1 MGFDKFEATYENKQ
15 KIESFGIVYIYSRI
29 YVAVPAIYIYCR
41 TREIRPKTAGAK
53 IFGYFSAGHRSD
65 NLFDELNFARKMFIT
80 VLTYLVIG
88 LLAIFGLFYIVL
100 EVRFFRALGSVR
112 TGTSDVEPKPHVSI
126 LIAARNES
134 SGIRATLDS
143 VLAQDYDGEWD
154 VWVADDRS
162 TDDTPEILEEY
173 ASREPRLHVLSIEEI
188 PEGVSPKKHALSR
201 LIEACDGEILCL
213 TDADCIVQPSW
224 IGGIVAEFEPGIELV
239 AGHSYIP
246 TTSKSSVLICM
257 QAVETLIYRVAGT
270 AGLAM
275 HLPLTS
281 TGNNLAYRKSFFKSV
296 NGFENVLKIQSGDDD
311 LLMQKLATDRPWAMR
326 YCIAESTFVTTNGK
340 ETLHELWEQRK
351 RWASKTIYYSPK
363 IVFVLT
369 MVFLFLTMQCVA
381 ALLAPFSIGI
391 LIAFAAT
398 FVAKCI
404 GDLVLILRGLRIF
417 KQEHLLKWCIPV
429 EIIHAP
435 FTVLA
440 VLFGLFGRFKWK

>member
-1 MGFDKFEATYENKQ
+1 
-15 KIESFGIVYIYSRI
+15 
-29 YVAVPAIYIYCR
+29 
-41 TREIRPKTAGAK
+41 
-53 IFGYFSAGHRSD
+53 
-65 NLFDELNFARKMFIT
+65 MFIT

-88 LLAIFGLFYIVL
+88 LLAVFGLFYIVL
-100 EVRFFRALGSVR
+100 EVRFFRALGTVR

-126 LIAARNES
+126 LISARNES
-134 SGIRATLDS
+134 AGIRDTLDS

-162 TDDTPEILEEY
+162 NDNTPEILAEY
-173 ASREPRLHVLSIEEI
+173 ATRDPRLHVLTIEEI

-201 LIEACDGEILCL
+201 LIEACDGEVLCL

-224 IGGIVAEFEPGIELV
+224 IRGIVAEFEPGIELV

-246 TTSKSSVLICM
+246 TPPGKSSILICM

-281 TGNNLAYRKSFFKSV
+281 TGNNLAYRKSFFNSV
-296 NGFENVLKIQSGDDD
+296 NGFDNVLKIQSGDDD
-311 LLMQKLATDRPWAMR
+311 LLMQKLAADRPWAMR

-340 ETLHELWEQRK
+340 ETLKELWEQRK
-351 RWASKTIYYSPK
+351 RWASKTIYYTPK
-363 IVFVLT
+363 IVFVLS
-369 MVFLFLTMQCVA
+369 MVFLFLVMQCIA
-381 ALLAPFSIGI
+381 AVLSPFSFPI
-391 LIAFAAT
+391 LIATLVA

-417 KQEHLLKWCIPV
+417 RQEHLLKWCIPV
-429 EIIHAP
+429 EFIHAP

>member
-1 MGFDKFEATYENKQ
+1 
-15 KIESFGIVYIYSRI
+15 
-29 YVAVPAIYIYCR
+29 
-41 TREIRPKTAGAK
+41 
-53 IFGYFSAGHRSD
+53 
-65 NLFDELNFARKMFIT
+65 MFFT

-88 LLAIFGLFYIVL
+88 LLAVFCLFYIVL
-100 EVRFFRALGSVR
+100 EVRFFRALGTVR
-112 TGTSDVEPKPHVSI
+112 LGESDVEPKPRVSV
-126 LIAARNES
+126 LISARNES

-143 VLAQDYDGEWD
+143 VLAQDYAGQWD

-162 TDDTPEILEEY
+162 TDDTPKILAEY
-173 ASREPRLHVLSIEEI
+173 AERNPKLHVITIKDI
-188 PEGVSPKKHALSR
+188 PEGTSPKKHALSK
-201 LIEACDGEILCL
+201 LIDACDGDILCL
-213 TDADCIVQPSW
+213 TDADCLVKPTW
-224 IGGIVAEFEPGIELV
+224 VAGIVAEFEPGIELV

-246 TTSKSSVLICM
+246 TVPGKSSVLICM

-296 NGFENVLKIQSGDDD
+296 HGFENVLKIQSGDDD
-311 LLMQKLATDRPWAMR
+311 LLMQKLAADRPWAMR

-340 ETLHELWEQRK
+340 ETLKELWEQRK
-351 RWASKTIYYSPK
+351 RWASKTIYYTPK
-363 IVFVLT
+363 IVFVLS
-369 MVFLFLTMQCVA
+369 MVFLFLAMQCVTA
-381 ALLAPFSIGI
+381 VLAPFSFKI
-391 LIAFAAT
+391 LVAALVA
-398 FVAKCI
+398 FVAKCV

-417 KQEHLLKWCIPV
+417 RQEHLIKWCIPV

>member
-1 MGFDKFEATYENKQ
+1 MAGVIFQ
-15 KIESFGIVYIYSRI
+15 SR
-29 YVAVPAIYIYCR
+29 P
-41 TREIRPKTAGAK
+41 
-53 IFGYFSAGHRSD
+53 
-65 NLFDELNFARKMFIT
+65 DELNFARKMFFT

-88 LLAIFGLFYIVL
+88 LLAVFGLFYIVL
-100 EVRFFRALGSVR
+100 EARFFRALGSVR
-112 TGTSDVEPKPHVSI
+112 VGNSDVEPAPKVSI

-134 SGIRATLDS
+134 VGIRATLDS
-143 VLAQDYDGEWD
+143 VLAQDYRGDWD

-162 TDDTPEILEEY
+162 DDDTPKILADY
-173 ASREPRLHVLSIEEI
+173 AAKNPRLHVLTIKEI
-188 PEGVSPKKHALSR
+188 PEGVSPKKHALSL
-201 LIEACDGEILCL
+201 LIEACEGEILCL
-213 TDADCIVQPSW
+213 TDADCLVKPTW
-224 IGGIVAEFEPGIELV
+224 VTGIVAEFEPGIELV

-246 TTSKSSVLICM
+246 TIPGKSSVLICM

-275 HLPLTS
+275 RLPLTS

-296 NGFENVLKIQSGDDD
+296 HGFDNVIKIQSGDDD
-311 LLMQKLATDRPWAMR
+311 LLMQKLAADRPWAMR

-340 ETLHELWEQRK
+340 ETLKELWEQRK
-351 RWASKTIYYSPK
+351 RWASKTIYYTPK
-363 IVFVLT
+363 IVFVLS
-369 MVFLFLTMQCVA
+369 MVFLFLVMQCIA
-381 ALLAPFSIGI
+381 AAFAPFSFNV
-391 LIAFAAT
+391 LIATIIA

-429 EIIHAP
+429 EFIHAP

>member
-1 MGFDKFEATYENKQ
+1 M
-15 KIESFGIVYIYSRI
+15 ILSILS
-29 YVAVPAIYIYCR
+29 YVA
-41 TREIRPKTAGAK
+41 
-53 IFGYFSAGHRSD
+53 
-65 NLFDELNFARKMFIT
+65 
-80 VLTYLVIG
+80 IG
-88 LLAIFGLFYIVL
+88 LLAIFCIFYAWL
-100 EVRFFRALGSVR
+100 EVRFFCALGTVR
-112 TGTSDVEPKPHVSI
+112 EGTSDVEPPPKVSI
-126 LIAARNES
+126 LIAARNEQDS
-134 SGIRATLDS
+134 IRATLDS
-143 VLAQDYDGEWD
+143 VLAQDYFGEWE

-162 TDDTPEILEEY
+162 TDETPKILASY
-173 ASREPRLHVLSIEEI
+173 AEKFPDRLHILTIKDI
-188 PEGVSPKKHALSR
+188 PEGVSPKKNALSKM
-201 LIEACDGEILCL
+201 IAECNGDILCL
-213 TDADCIVQPSW
+213 TDADCIVQPTW
-224 IGGIVAEFEPGIELV
+224 VKGIVREFEPGIELV

-246 TTSKSSVLICM
+246 AIPRKSSILICM

-326 YCIAESTFVTTNGK
+326 YCIAPSTFVTTNGK
-340 ETLHELWEQRK
+340 ETLKELWEQRK

-363 IVFVLT
+363 IVFVLS
-369 MVFLFLTMQCVA
+369 MVFLFLAMLT
-381 ALLAPFSIGI
+381 LTGILSIFSFKI
-391 LIAFAAT
+391 LIATAIAF
-398 FVAKCI
+398 FIKCI

-417 KQEHLLKWCIPV
+417 KQEHLIKWCIPV

>member
-1 MGFDKFEATYENKQ
+1 M
-15 KIESFGIVYIYSRI
+15 
-29 YVAVPAIYIYCR
+29 
-41 TREIRPKTAGAK
+41 
-53 IFGYFSAGHRSD
+53 
-65 NLFDELNFARKMFIT
+65 LWT
-80 VLTYLVIG
+80 VLTYAVIG
-88 LLAIFGLFYIVL
+88 LLVTFGLFYLAL
-100 EVRFFRALGSVR
+100 EVRFFRALGGVR
-112 TGTSDVEPKPHVSI
+112 EGESDVEPKPDVSI
-126 LIAARNES
+126 LISARNEAT
-134 SGIRATLDS
+134 GIRATLDS
-143 VLAQDYDGEWD
+143 VLAQDYAGKWE

-162 TDDTPEILEEY
+162 DDDTPKILAEY
-173 ASREPRLHVLSIEEI
+173 AAKNPRLHVLTIREI
-188 PEGVSPKKHALSR
+188 PEGVSPKKHALSQ

-213 TDADCIVQPSW
+213 TDADCIVKPTW
-224 IGGIVAEFEPGIELV
+224 VAGIVREFEPGIELV

-246 TTSKSSVLICM
+246 TEPGKSKVIVCM

-296 NGFENVLKIQSGDDD
+296 HGFDNVIKIQSGDDD
-311 LLMQKLATDRPWAMR
+311 LLMQKLAADRPWAMR
-326 YCIAESTFVTTNGK
+326 YCIAESTFVTTSGK

-351 RWASKTIYYSPK
+351 RWASKTIYYTPK
-363 IVFVLT
+363 IVFVLS

-381 ALLAPFSIGI
+381 AILAPFSLEI

-398 FVAKCI
+398 FVAKCV

-417 KQEHLLKWCIPV
+417 RQEHLLKWCIPV